1 MIVLDTHAWV
11 WWAAD
16 RNKLSAAARA
26 AIEGDARRGVSAISL
41 WEVAML
47 ASNGKLLLDRDPA
60 DWLHAAAALD
70 GVEIVALRPDIAVRS
85 TRLGRAFHG
94 DPADRLI
101 VATAIA
107 ESAKLVTKDAQIRA
121 CSGVDTVW

>member
-16 RNKLSAAARA
+16 KKKLSGAARA
-26 AIEGDARRGVSAISL
+26 AIEADSRRGVSAISL

-47 ASNGKLLLDRDPA
+47 ASSGKLLIDRDPIE
-60 DWLHAAAALD
+60 WLNAATALE

-94 DPADRLI
+94 DRADRLI

-107 ESAKLVTKDAQIRA
+107 ESAKLVTKDAQIRSY
-121 CSGVDTVW
+121 SGVDAVW